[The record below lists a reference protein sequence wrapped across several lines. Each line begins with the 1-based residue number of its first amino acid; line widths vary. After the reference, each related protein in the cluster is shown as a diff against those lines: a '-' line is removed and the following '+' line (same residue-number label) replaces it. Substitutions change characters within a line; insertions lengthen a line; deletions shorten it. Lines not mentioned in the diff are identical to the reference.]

1 MKRLTVT
8 ILAALLIFS
17 SYAYAIPVE
26 VEFTGTLDP
35 FGIARLPDGTVIPND
50 STMYGRFFYDTT
62 AVGTGTGFVTA
73 TGHETYWGSSLFLSI
88 NDTYNYGSSSI
99 SISLDQGGAYDELN
113 VNAGVAP
120 QNSDSPQVITQFY
133 LQLIPSDSYFTSLS
147 LPETWNSDVWN
158 LHGGDRDAIILG
170 SETTS
175 GFNVDSISSD
185 PVEPVPEP
193 STFLLFA
200 AGVCGVGYWRRRIQ
214 NSILVS
220 QQKKLGFLG
229 KGSPDSRRP

>member
-1 MKRLTVT
+1 MASESD
-8 ILAALLIFS
+8 IGALRRWAGLGRS
-17 SYAYAIPVE
+17 ATAGCNGSVE
-26 VEFTGTLDP
+26 TGR
-35 FGIARLPDGTVIPND
+35 GGT
-50 STMYGRFFYDTT
+50 
-62 AVGTGTGFVTA
+62 
-73 TGHETYWGSSLFLSI
+73 
-88 NDTYNYGSSSI
+88 
-99 SISLDQGGAYDELN
+99 
-113 VNAGVAP
+113 
-120 QNSDSPQVITQFY
+120 
-133 LQLIPSDSYFTSLS
+133 
-147 LPETWNSDVWN
+147 TWNSDVWN